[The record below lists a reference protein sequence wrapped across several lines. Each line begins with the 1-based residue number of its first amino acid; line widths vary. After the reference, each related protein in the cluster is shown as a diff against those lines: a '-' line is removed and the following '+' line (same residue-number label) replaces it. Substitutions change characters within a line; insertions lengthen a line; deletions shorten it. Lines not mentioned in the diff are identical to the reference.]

1 MIEQGSQ
8 QTTLSGRLGAFWGVA
23 GVSLML
29 SFAVYR
35 LMVITIDSFAYD
47 FQWYHWLALL
57 GNIFFMA
64 YTEGYKGFQR
74 GFSPRVAARARYI
87 QYNPR
92 LMYVLAAPLFCMS
105 YFFATRKRLIVTYT
119 VTITVIFLVNI
130 FHHIVQ
136 PWRGILDAGVVVGL
150 SWGIAS
156 LVWYSISALGAGE
169 FEVSAEVPLAESGK
183 L

>member
-1 MIEQGSQ
+1 MIEQGSKQ
-8 QTTLSGRLGAFWGVA
+8 ATVLGRLGAIWGVA
-23 GVSLML
+23 GVSLL
-29 SFAVYR
+29 LGAAVYR
-35 LMVITIDSFAYD
+35 LMLISIDSFAYE
-47 FQWYHWLALL
+47 FQWYHWLAFL

-92 LMYVLAAPLFCMS
+92 LIYVIAAPLFCMS

-119 VTITVIFLVNI
+119 VTIAVIFLVNI
-130 FHHIVQ
+130 FHYIVQ

-150 SWGIAS
+150 TWGIVCLIRFS
-156 LVWYSISALGAGE
+156 FTALGSAD
-169 FEVSAEVPLAESGK
+169 FEVSAEVPLTE
-183 L
+183 LNH

>member
-1 MIEQGSQ
+1 
-8 QTTLSGRLGAFWGVA
+8 
-23 GVSLML
+23 
-29 SFAVYR
+29 
-35 LMVITIDSFAYD
+35 
-47 FQWYHWLALL
+47 
-57 GNIFFMA
+57 MA

-92 LMYVLAAPLFCMS
+92 LIYVIAAPLFCMS

-119 VTITVIFLVNI
+119 VTIAVIVLVNI

-150 SWGIAS
+150 TWGIVCLIWFSFTS
-156 LVWYSISALGAGE
+156 LGSGE
-169 FEVSAEVPLAESGK
+169 YEFSAETPLAEPNS
-183 L
+183 